1 MPIEEPGR
9 LGGCAAGSPLARR
22 RVALL
27 AAAAVAAFAG
37 AGTGAITAA
46 EPPGDLASSATAYQE
61 PPAAITA
68 LVDAPPVPTVSVGP
82 GARYLLV
89 QESPGLPPLAEVA
102 RPELRLAGLRFDPA
116 QRGPSRQPYFARL
129 QLLRLPDGEPRP
141 VAGLPPEARLR
152 NVGWSPDGRW
162 LALTVAGDGGSELW
176 VVETAT
182 AAARRLLGPR
192 LNLVTGPPY
201 DWLPDSS
208 GLLARLV
215 PAQLGPAPPPPA
227 LPAGPNV
234 QESLGRRAAA
244 PTYQDLLRTPH
255 DADLLEHYLQAQLAV
270 VGLDGGVTEVGAAG
284 AHVLAEVSPD
294 GRWLLVRSVGR
305 PYSALVPLAFF
316 PERTEVWDRRGGV
329 VRTVADLP
337 LAEEV
342 PIGHDAVRA
351 GPRRIAWRA
360 DAPATLAWAEALDGG
375 DPRRDAALRDRVCLL
390 PAPFVGQPAVLIS
403 LAERFAGLNWGTER
417 LALVAESW
425 WKTRHARAWLVDPS
439 RPGAQPAPL
448 YDRSA
453 EDRYHDPGTP
463 MLARTAS
470 GTWVLRLGEGGRCL
484 YLRGDGASPEGDR
497 PFLDRFDLASR
508 RARRLW
514 RSAAPHYET
523 VLEILD
529 AERGL
534 LLTRREGVDEPP
546 NCFVRDLRRG
556 GARAV
561 TRFPHP
567 QPQLRAVRKELLR
580 YRRADGVDLTGT
592 LYWPAAWDSMRD
604 SPLPLLMWA
613 YPQEYASAAAA
624 GQVADSPYRFVRATW
639 SSPVPWVLLGYA
651 VLDNPSLP
659 IIGEGGAEPNDT
671 YVAQLVAGAQAAVD
685 AVTARG
691 LADPARLAVGGHSY
705 GAFMTANLLAHSD
718 LFRAG
723 VARSGAYNRT
733 LTPFGFQAEERT
745 LWEAAPAYLAMSPF
759 LHADR
764 IDEPLLLVHGEA
776 DNNSGTH
783 PLQSERFFQALQ
795 GNGGVAR
802 LVMLPYE
809 SHGYRARESVL
820 HVLWETWRWLE
831 THVKSAGPRP
841 APAGDGSGPPG
852 RGDAGAGARSGLDV
866 E

>member
-1 MPIEEPGR
+1 MTTAERAR
-9 LGGCAAGSPLARR
+9 LGGRATGAPAARR
-22 RVALL
+22 GTALL
-27 AAAAVAAFAG
+27 AAAAAVAAAG
-37 AGTGAITAA
+37 AGTIGAA
-46 EPPGDLASSATAYQE
+46 EPAGWLASPATPYRE
-61 PPAAITA
+61 PPAVITA
-68 LVDAPPVPTVSVGP
+68 LVDAPPTPTISVGP
-82 GARYLLV
+82 GARHLLV

-102 RPELRLAGLRFDPA
+102 RPELRLAGLRFAPD
-116 QRGPSRQPYFARL
+116 QRAPSRQPWFARL
-129 QLLRLPDGEPRP
+129 RLLRLPDGEPRP
-141 VAGLPPEARLR
+141 VTGLPPEACLR

-162 LALTVAGDGGSELW
+162 IALTIAGDGGNELW
-176 VVETAT
+176 VVATST

-192 LNLVTGPPY
+192 LNLVTGQAY

-208 GLLARLV
+208 GLLVRLV
-215 PAQLGPAPPPPA
+215 PADLGPPPPPPA
-227 LPAGPNV
+227 RPAGPNV
-234 QESLGRRAAA
+234 QESLGRRAAG

-255 DADLLEHYLQAQLAV
+255 DAQLLAHYLQAQVAV
-270 VGLDGGVTEVGAAG
+270 VGLDGGVTEVGEAG
-284 AHVLAEVSPD
+284 AHVQAEASPD
-294 GRWLLVRSVGR
+294 GRWLLVRSVR
-305 PYSALVPLAFF
+305 PPYSTLVPLAFF

-329 VRTVADLP
+329 VCTVADLP

-360 DAPATLAWAEALDGG
+360 DAPATLAWVEALDGG
-375 DPRRDAALRDRVCLL
+375 DPRRPAALRDRVCLWA
-390 PAPFVGQPAVLIS
+390 APFQGQPAVLIG
-403 LAERFAGLNWGTER
+403 LAERFAGLNWGSES
-417 LALVAESW
+417 LALVAETW
-425 WKTRHARAWLVDPS
+425 WRTRHARAWLVDPS
-439 RPGAQPAPL
+439 RPGAQPTPL
-448 YDRSA
+448 YDRSS

-508 RARRLW
+508 RTRRLW

-529 AERGL
+529 ADRGL

-556 GARAV
+556 AVRAV

-567 QPQLRAVRKELLR
+567 QPQLRGVRKELLR

-592 LYWPAAWDSMRD
+592 LYWPAAWDSTRD
-604 SPLPLLMWA
+604 GPLPLLMWA

-624 GQVADSPYRFVRATW
+624 GQVVDSPYRFVRATW

-651 VLDNPSLP
+651 VLDDPSLP

-671 YVAQLVAGAQAAVD
+671 YVQQLVAGAQAAVD

-691 LADPARLAVGGHSY
+691 VADPARLAVGGHSY
-705 GAFMTANLLAHSD
+705 GAFMVANLLAHCD

-745 LWEAAPAYLAMSPF
+745 LWEAAPAYLAMSP
-759 LHADR
+759 LLCADR
-764 IDEPLLLVHGEA
+764 ITEPLLLVHGEA

-795 GNGGVAR
+795 GNGGAAR
-802 LVMLPYE
+802 LVMLPHE

-831 THVKSAGPRP
+831 THVKGAGPRP
-841 APAGDGSGPPG
+841 APAGEGRGASGG
-852 RGDAGAGARSGLDV
+852 GDAGARARSGPNV